1 MATKAVDETTKFNI
15 YSSFTLSSDDVAVLS
30 LLYAPL
36 MGSDALMLYLG
47 FSSLLERNNLK
58 SEEIMHLDFF
68 DIFSL
73 TPLSFTKARI
83 KLEGI
88 GLLITYETKSKSY
101 IYVLCP
107 PLTAK
112 NFIKDATL
120 GLYLYSKVSRE
131 TFEYISNHF
140 KIEKIDK
147 ANSTNITKSFDEV
160 YSSQIDNEI
169 TYDKFKYLLGRKPN
183 SGIKISDYKFDFE
196 LFVKGINPDFL
207 DTGISQ
213 TFQKQIC
220 NLAFVYGFDENEMV
234 GLYQD
239 SINKKGNFDYRLLK
253 NKANILFVYKRNMK
267 APKLVSKEEISV
279 QNQDLVAYLENTPV
293 DTLLE
298 DIIPGYPE
306 KYLQTVNDI
315 YAGIELPRG
324 VLNCMILKVLKDK
337 GGELPNLNY
346 FKRVSESWVK
356 EKIFSTEDAIRYVT
370 TSESPMSEQK
380 IVLSDEMIKEINK
393 GWIKP

>member
-58 SEEIMHLDFF
+58 SEEITHRDFF

-88 GLLITYETKSKSY
+88 GLLITYETKSKNY

-267 APKLVSKEEISV
+267 APKLVVKEEISV

-298 DIIPGYPE
+298 DTIPGYPE

-315 YAGIELPRG
+315 YADIELPRG